1 MTIIISICVILIC
14 VVLLGVKVFFIRGG
28 QFPSMHIHDNKALK
42 KKVFIVP
49 MENQISKNN

>member
-14 VVLLGVKVFFIRGG
+14 VVLLGVKVFFLEGG

-42 KKVFIVP
+42 KKGIHCAHG
-49 MENQISKNN
+49 ESDE